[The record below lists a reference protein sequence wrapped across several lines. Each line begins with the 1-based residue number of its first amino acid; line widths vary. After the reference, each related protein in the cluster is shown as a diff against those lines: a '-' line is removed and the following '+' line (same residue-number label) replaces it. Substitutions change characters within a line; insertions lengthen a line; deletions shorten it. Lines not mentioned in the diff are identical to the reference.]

1 MKRNL
6 LRSAMRF
13 VLGLSLL
20 SVGWMPRA
28 EGNQKLGR
36 LMADKL
42 RFSQR
47 ILEGIALADY
57 AKISQS
63 AEELIQLSKTAEWF
77 AIKTPKYE
85 LNSNEFRR
93 AAEGL
98 IAKSKA
104 KNLDG
109 AVLSY
114 MDLTMTC
121 VRCHEYVREVRDARL
136 TPTEPKAI
144 ALLHR

>member
-1 MKRNL
+1 MTRRFLKNVMRAAFGIAL
-6 LRSAMRF
+6 LAI
-13 VLGLSLL
+13 
-20 SVGWMPRA
+20 GWMPQA
-28 EGNQKLGR
+28 EGNQKLNR

-47 ILEGIALADY
+47 ILEGIALADF

-63 AEELIQLSKTAEWF
+63 AEDLIGLSRSAEWF
-77 AIKTPKYE
+77 AIKTPRYE

-93 AAEGL
+93 AADAL

-109 AVLSY
+109 VVLAY

-121 VRCHEYVREVRDARL
+121 VRCHQYVREVRDVNL
-136 TPTEPKAI
+136 GTEAQEMV
-144 ALLHR
+144 LLRK

>member
-6 LRSAMRF
+6 LRLTMRIL
-13 VLGLSLL
+13 LGVSLL
-20 SVGWMPRA
+20 GVGWIPRA
-28 EGNQKLGR
+28 EGDQKLSR

-63 AEELIQLSKTAEWF
+63 AEELIQLSRTAEWF
-77 AIKTPKYE
+77 AIKSPRYE

-98 IAKSKA
+98 ITKAKA

-114 MDLTMTC
+114 MDLTMSC

-136 TPTEPKAI
+136 DSTEPN
-144 ALLHR
+144 ALAWMHR

>member
-1 MKRNL
+1 MKRNV
-6 LRSAMRF
+6 LRLTMRI
-13 VLGLSLL
+13 VLGVALL
-20 SVGWMPRA
+20 AIGWMPRA
-28 EGNQKLGR
+28 EGDQKLSR

-47 ILEGIALADY
+47 VLEGIALADY
-57 AKISQS
+57 TKITQS
-63 AEELIQLSKTAEWF
+63 AEELIQLSRTAEWL
-77 AIKTPKYE
+77 AIKTPRYE

-98 IAKSKA
+98 IAKAKA

-109 AVLSY
+109 VVLAY
-114 MDLTMTC
+114 QDLTMSC

-136 TPTEPKAI
+136 APHEPNAM
-144 ALLHR
+144 AWLRD

>member
-1 MKRNL
+1 MKENL
-6 LRSAMRF
+6 LRITMRI
-13 VLGLSLL
+13 VLGVALL
-20 SVGWMPRA
+20 CVGWIPKA
-28 EGNQKLGR
+28 EGDQKLNR

-57 AKISQS
+57 TKITQS
-63 AEELIQLSKTAEWF
+63 AEELIQLSRTAEWF
-77 AIKTPKYE
+77 AIKTPRYE

-98 IAKSKA
+98 IAKAKT

-109 AVLSY
+109 VVLAY
-114 MDLTMTC
+114 QELTMSC

-136 TPTEPKAI
+136 PLPEPNAI
-144 ALLHR
+144 GWLHR